1 MKKTDIYKN
10 YLSKLE
16 EAIHAENFDNID
28 YILEFLNIP
37 NIEED
42 VYEDISDIIDEATL
56 FAELKE
62 EEYKQEALNLIWEF
76 KA

>member
-1 MKKTDIYKN
+1 MKKADIYKN

-16 EAIHAENFDNID
+16 EAITSENFDNID

-42 VYEDISDIIDEATL
+42 VYDDISDIIDEATL
-56 FAELKE
+56 YAELKE
-62 EEYKQEALNLIWEF
+62 EEYKQEALNLI
-76 KA
+76 

>member
-16 EAIHAENFDNID
+16 EALNADNFDGLD

-37 NIEED
+37 NIEES
-42 VYEDISDIIDEATL
+42 VYNEIDDIIDETTL
-56 FAELKE
+56 YIEFKKQ
-62 EEYKQEALNLIWEF
+62 EYKDTALELISEY
-76 KA
+76 K

>member
-1 MKKTDIYKN
+1 MNQATIYKN

-16 EAIHAENFDNID
+16 ESLNENNYDSLD
-28 YILEFLNIP
+28 YILEFLNVP

-56 FAELKE
+56 YFELKKDD
-62 EEYKQEALNLIWEF
+62 YKDQALLLISEF
-76 KA
+76 K

>member
-1 MKKTDIYKN
+1 MKKADIYKN

-16 EAIHAENFDNID
+16 EAITSENFDNID

-42 VYEDISDIIDEATL
+42 VYDDISDIIDEATL
-56 FAELKE
+56 YAELKE

-76 KA
+76 K

>member
-1 MKKTDIYKN
+1 MNQADIYKN

-16 EAIHAENFDNID
+16 ESLKTENFDTLD

-56 FAELKE
+56 YVELKE
-62 EEYKQEALNLIWEF
+62 ADYKNQALILIWEF
-76 KA
+76 K

>member
-1 MKKTDIYKN
+1 MKKADIYKN

-16 EAIHAENFDNID
+16 EALTNENFDNLD

-42 VYEDISDIIDEATL
+42 VYEEISDIIDESTL
-56 FAELKE
+56 FVELKE
-62 EEYKQEALNLIWEF
+62 DEYKLEALKLIWEY
-76 KA
+76 K

>member
-1 MKKTDIYKN
+1 MNQATIYKN

-16 EAIHAENFDNID
+16 EALNESNYDSLD

-56 FAELKE
+56 YFELKKDD
-62 EEYKQEALNLIWEF
+62 YKDQALLLISEF
-76 KA
+76 K